1 VAKQT
6 QRAGAP
12 NGAKRPNG
20 QRPNELRP
28 NEQRPNELRPNEAP
42 RKAPLPAP
50 TFNRTERTLT
60 FMVAGVLGVS
70 LIAFIMLIVAWLTVG
85 HIPSNS
91 IWQVATALPLV
102 GFPIGMLLIFA
113 LLGVVWTRK
122 ARENRN
128 GTR

>member
-1 VAKQT
+1 MYVDYPGSVAKQT

-20 QRPNELRP
+20 QRPT
-28 NEQRPNELRPNEAP
+28 EAP
-42 RKAPLPAP
+42 RTAPQPAP
-50 TFNRTERTLT
+50 TFNRSERTLT

-70 LIAFIMLIVAWLTVG
+70 LIAFIMLIVAWLTIG

-113 LLGVVWTRK
+113 LLAVVWTRK